1 MHQDHVPVLPE
12 GFESLGSTE
21 ICPVHGMVKFFDP
34 EGPKSLENVSIM
46 TLQGSCT
53 FSRMF
58 YLSVDLQILLTGST
72 PSTGHPEYNAKIV
85 NEVIAI
91 RLQKGVFSQEF
102 ADQSYEDAA
111 QHDDG
116 LLLGWKMLEILGI

>member
-21 ICPVHGMVKFFDP
+21 ICPVHGMVKFIDP
-34 EGPKSLENVSIM
+34 EGPKSLENVSIL
-46 TLQGSCT
+46 TLQ
-53 FSRMF
+53 
-58 YLSVDLQILLTGST
+58 
-72 PSTGHPEYNAKIV
+72 GHPEYNAKIV

-91 RLQKGVFSQEF
+91 RLEKGVFSKEF
-102 ADQSYEDAA
+102 ADQSYEDAN